1 MGWDQGGVEG
11 NTALQAPTFW
21 QDGQQGAVLPLGL
34 AFKFKA
40 SCKPDLSLHIR
51 QASRSIFG
59 LKPQWKP
66 MYTTADKPRGQKEDL

>member
-1 MGWDQGGVEG
+1 M
-11 NTALQAPTFW
+11 
-21 QDGQQGAVLPLGL
+21 LPLGL